1 MGFLKKLFGGEQ
13 KGEYRDQQG
22 IYLYVE
28 CDRCGDRLRLR
39 VDKKYDLNRDD
50 RGYIWRKTIVDNK
63 CFRPMETTV
72 HFDRNY
78 AVVEQ
83 EIEGGH
89 YITREEFEKPPIAE
103 TAETEGDDMVPG
115 GENVPPSEEEQP
127 RSS

>member
-13 KGEYRDQQG
+13 KGEYRDRQG

-39 VDKKYDLNRDD
+39 VDKKYDLNRDES
-50 RGYIWRKTIVDNK
+50 GYVWRKTIVDNK
-63 CFRPMETTV
+63 CFRPMETTI

-89 YITREEFEKPPIAE
+89 YIARETFEAPPPEQAE
-103 TAETEGDDMVPG
+103 EIRESNVTAADEGVRG
-115 GENVPPSEEEQP
+115 SQEEGELE
-127 RSS
+127 